1 MIDNAGALADQPL
14 PHPVQG
20 LKVEL
25 IGGLRRH
32 ELHCRPLH
40 RFANRL
46 RITKIVLL
54 SLRVGSRVP
63 RRHQPGIMPKCL
75 KPATEMMRA
84 NAGFHADQAR
94 RHVRKSCFHLAKRP
108 LLTQHDRA
116 ALIKA
121 NNVE

>member
-1 MIDNAGALADQPL
+1 MM
-14 PHPVQG
+14 PV
-20 LKVEL
+20 
-25 IGGLRRH
+25 
-32 ELHCRPLH
+32 
-40 RFANRL
+40 RL

-54 SLRVGSRVP
+54 SLRVGSHVP

-94 RHVRKSCFHLAKRP
+94 RHVRKSCFHLATRP